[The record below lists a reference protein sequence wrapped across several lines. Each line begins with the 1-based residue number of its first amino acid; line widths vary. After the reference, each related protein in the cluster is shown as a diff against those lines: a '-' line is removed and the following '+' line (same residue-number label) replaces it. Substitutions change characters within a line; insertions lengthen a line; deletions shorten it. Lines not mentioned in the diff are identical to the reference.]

1 MELKYGTDDEV
12 VGESKMVDFSKKRKL
27 FAYWSVGGEEYKLK
41 LSTAGICR
49 LESQWNRSLIDIVSS
64 GSMPPLPA
72 MLTITQEAM
81 KQWHHGIGYSDVQ
94 KMYDTYL
101 DEGGSQL
108 KFFSDVIMPV
118 MSVSGF
124 FTKSQSKEMD
134 AKLEEMKDEL

>member
-1 MELKYGTDDEV
+1 
-12 VGESKMVDFSKKRKL
+12 
-27 FAYWSVGGEEYKLK
+27 
-41 LSTAGICR
+41 
-49 LESQWNRSLIDIVSS
+49 LIDIVSS
-64 GSMPPLPA
+64 GSMPPLPV
-72 MLTITQEAM
+72 MLTIAQEAM

-101 DEGGSQL
+101 GEGGSQL